1 MKRTGQRRKRNKL
14 KLLNPEL
21 EGHKVKFQHK
31 KLLDQQKEI
40 DEQWERI
47 KKLQSLDM
55 DL

>member
-21 EGHKVKFQHK
+21 EGHKVKFQKK
-31 KLLDQQKEI
+31 KLEDQQKEI
-40 DEQWERI
+40 EEQWKRI
-47 KKLQSLDM
+47 QNLQSSDT

>member
-21 EGHKVKFQHK
+21 EGHKVKFQYK

-40 DEQWERI
+40 DEQWKRI
-47 KKLQSLDM
+47 QKLQLSDT